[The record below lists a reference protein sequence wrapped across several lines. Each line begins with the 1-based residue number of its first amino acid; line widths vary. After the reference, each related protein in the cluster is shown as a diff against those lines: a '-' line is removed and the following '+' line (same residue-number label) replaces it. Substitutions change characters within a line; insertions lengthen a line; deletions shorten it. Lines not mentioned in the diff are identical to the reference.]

1 MRAPL
6 FCGLLALICGTY
18 SASAHGL
25 GTVGNRDAVG
35 QKPAEI
41 LSIRF
46 DKSADGCEISADG
59 FASSRTTVNLSDPI
73 VNIKTGF
80 LADTGLTR
88 NRVEEATL
96 RTVVLDPAPVQGLRG
111 LYDAVNPD
119 NQYDNINGFASLT
132 VLEGPAGDAFWT
144 AGTAACLKA
153 KLTAQNTYL
162 INWNKPGGGCP
173 WVGLGVGW
181 DQWSGK
187 NLGPI
192 VDVAAIELVVR
203 LPQGQPV
210 KSFPW
215 AFGLEDYSGRQAWM
229 GMSADRILNGPV
241 GPDYR
246 AIRLPLTAFNWREM
260 KTDPSNIKQ
269 FLLQFEADG
278 VVEIHSIRIVHL
290 TDPFDAPVAP

>member
-1 MRAPL
+1 MRAL
-6 FCGLLALICGTY
+6 QTSLVLAAVVMG
-18 SASAHGL
+18 AVAANAQ
-25 GTVGNRDAVG
+25 VG
-35 QKPAEI
+35 E
-41 LSIRF
+41 
-46 DKSADGCEISADG
+46 E
-59 FASSRTTVNLSDPI
+59 RTI
-73 VNIKTGF
+73 
-80 LADTGLTR
+80 
-88 NRVEEATL
+88 
-96 RTVVLDPAPVQGLRG
+96 VLDPAPVQGVRA
-111 LYDAVNPD
+111 LYDQPNPD
-119 NQYDNINGFASLT
+119 NDYAHINGFASLT

-144 AGTAACLKA
+144 AGTAACIKA

-162 INWNKPGGGCP
+162 IDWNKPGGGCP

-187 NLGPI
+187 NLGPLL
-192 VDVAAIELVVR
+192 DVAAIELVVR

-210 KSFPW
+210 RSFPW

-278 VVEIHSIRIVHL
+278 TVEIHSIRIVRL
-290 TDPFDAPVAP
+290 ADPFDAPVAP

>member
-1 MRAPL
+1 MRAPV
-6 FCGLLALICGTY
+6 FFGLLALIFGTY
-18 SASAHGL
+18 STSARSL
-25 GTVGNRDAVG
+25 GTVGNRVAVG

-59 FASSRTTVNLSDPI
+59 FASSHTTVNLSDPI

-80 LADTGLTR
+80 LADTGRTR
-88 NRVEEATL
+88 NRGEEATL
-96 RTVVLDPAPVQGLRG
+96 RTVVLDPAPVQGFRG

-144 AGTAACLKA
+144 AGTAACIKA

-278 VVEIHSIRIVHL
+278 VVEIHSIRIVRL

>member
-6 FCGLLALICGTY
+6 FCGLLALTLASYG
-18 SASAHGL
+18 ASARVL
-25 GTVGNRDAVG
+25 ESVGNENAAEQKSDALLSIGSDKSTVRYGMSAVG
-35 QKPAEI
+35 LA
-41 LSIRF
+41 LS
-46 DKSADGCEISADG
+46 S
-59 FASSRTTVNLSDPI
+59 TTVNLLHQKIDLT
-73 VNIKTGF
+73 TG
-80 LADTGLTR
+80 LQADTGRAR
-88 NRVEEATL
+88 NRGQEAAL
-96 RTVVLDPAPVQGLRG
+96 RTVVLDPAPVQGFRG
-111 LYDAVNPD
+111 MYDAVNPD
-119 NQYDNINGFASLT
+119 NQYEHINGFASLT

-144 AGTAACLKA
+144 AGTAACIKA

-192 VDVAAIELVVR
+192 LDVAAIELVVR
-203 LPQGQPV
+203 LPEGQPV

-241 GPDYR
+241 GQQYR

-278 VVEIHSIRIVHL
+278 VVEIHSIRIVRL
-290 TDPFDAPVAP
+290 SDPFDAPVAP

>member
-1 MRAPL
+1 M
-6 FCGLLALICGTY
+6 
-18 SASAHGL
+18 
-25 GTVGNRDAVG
+25 VD
-35 QKPAEI
+35 
-41 LSIRF
+41 
-46 DKSADGCEISADG
+46 
-59 FASSRTTVNLSDPI
+59 
-73 VNIKTGF
+73 IKTGF
-80 LADTGLTR
+80 LADTGRTR
-88 NRVEEATL
+88 NRGQEAAL

-119 NQYDNINGFASLT
+119 NNYANINGFASLT

-162 INWNKPGGGCP
+162 IDWNKPGGGCP

-192 VDVAAIELVVR
+192 LNLAAIELVVR

-210 KSFPW
+210 RSFPW

-278 VVEIHSIRIVHL
+278 VVEIHSIRIVRL

>member
-6 FCGLLALICGTY
+6 FFGLLALIFGTY
-18 SASAHGL
+18 STSARSL
-25 GTVGNRDAVG
+25 GTVGNRVAVG

-46 DKSADGCEISADG
+46 DKSADECEISADG

-80 LADTGLTR
+80 LADTGRTR
-88 NRVEEATL
+88 NRGEETAL
-96 RTVVLDPAPVQGLRG
+96 RTVVLDPAPVQGFRG
-111 LYDAVNPD
+111 MYDAVNPD

-278 VVEIHSIRIVHL
+278 VVEIHSIRIVRL
-290 TDPFDAPVAP
+290 TDPFDAPEAP

>member
-1 MRAPL
+1 MRAL
-6 FCGLLALICGTY
+6 QTSLVLAAVVMGAVA
-18 SASAHGL
+18 ASAQ
-25 GTVGNRDAVG
+25 VG
-35 QKPAEI
+35 E
-41 LSIRF
+41 
-46 DKSADGCEISADG
+46 E
-59 FASSRTTVNLSDPI
+59 RTI
-73 VNIKTGF
+73 
-80 LADTGLTR
+80 
-88 NRVEEATL
+88 
-96 RTVVLDPAPVQGLRG
+96 VLDPAPVQGVRA
-111 LYDAVNPD
+111 LYDQPNPD
-119 NQYDNINGFASLT
+119 NDYAHINGFASLT

-144 AGTAACLKA
+144 AGTAACIKA

-162 INWNKPGGGCP
+162 IDWNKPGGGCP

-187 NLGPI
+187 NLGPLL
-192 VDVAAIELVVR
+192 DVAAIELVVR

-210 KSFPW
+210 RSFPW

-269 FLLQFEADG
+269 FLLQFGKIQCHLHYFLDT
-278 VVEIHSIRIVHL
+278 SRQDKSCIRFRISL
-290 TDPFDAPVAP
+290 LMLSNLL

>member
-25 GTVGNRDAVG
+25 GTVGKRDATAE
-35 QKPAEI
+35 KPAEM

-46 DKSADGCEISADG
+46 DKSADGCGILTDG
-59 FASSRTTVNLSDPI
+59 FASSRTTVNLPDPI

-80 LADTGLTR
+80 LADTGRTR
-88 NRVEEATL
+88 NRGEEPAL

-119 NQYDNINGFASLT
+119 NQYEHINGFASLT
-132 VLEGPAGDAFWT
+132 VLQGPAGDAFWT

-192 VDVAAIELVVR
+192 VDVAAVELVVR
-203 LPQGQPV
+203 VPEGQPV

-241 GPDYR
+241 GSDYR

-278 VVEIHSIRIVHL
+278 VVEIHSIRIVRL

>member
-6 FCGLLALICGTY
+6 FFGLLALICGTY
-18 SASAHGL
+18 SASAHVL
-25 GTVGNRDAVG
+25 GTVGKRDATAE
-35 QKPAEI
+35 KPAEM

-46 DKSADGCEISADG
+46 DKSADGCGMLADG
-59 FASSRTTVNLSDPI
+59 FASSRTTVNLPDQI

-80 LADTGLTR
+80 LADTGRTR
-88 NRVEEATL
+88 NRAQEAAL

-119 NQYDNINGFASLT
+119 NQYEHINGFASLT
-132 VLEGPAGDAFWT
+132 VLQGPAGDAFWT

-192 VDVAAIELVVR
+192 VEVAAVELVVR
-203 LPQGQPV
+203 VPEGQPV
-210 KSFPW
+210 RSFPW

-241 GPDYR
+241 GPEYR

-278 VVEIHSIRIVHL
+278 VVEIHSIRIVRL

>member
-18 SASAHGL
+18 SASARSL
-25 GTVGNRDAVG
+25 GTVGKDEFGAKKWYERA
-35 QKPAEI
+35 AI
-41 LSIRF
+41 WS
-46 DKSADGCEISADG
+46 DKSADVPALSVTIDEKFAAIADIS
-59 FASSRTTVNLSDPI
+59 TVW
-73 VNIKTGF
+73 V
-80 LADTGLTR
+80 ADTGRTR
-88 NRVEEATL
+88 RVGSQEEL
-96 RTVVLDPAPVQGLRG
+96 PTVVLDPAPVQGFRG

-119 NQYDNINGFASLT
+119 NQYANINGFASLT

-153 KLTAQNTYL
+153 KLTPQNTYL
-162 INWNKPGGGCP
+162 VQWNKPGGGCP

-192 VDVAAIELVVR
+192 LNLAAIELVVR

-210 KSFPW
+210 RSFPW

-229 GMSADRILNGPV
+229 GMSADRLLNGPV

-278 VVEIHSIRIVHL
+278 VVEIHSIRIVRL
-290 TDPFDAPVAP
+290 ADPFDAPVAP

>member
-25 GTVGNRDAVG
+25 GTVGKRHATAE
-35 QKPAEI
+35 KPAEM
-41 LSIRF
+41 LSIRL
-46 DKSADGCEISADG
+46 DKLTDGCEMLSDR
-59 FASSRTTVNLSDPI
+59 FASSRTTVNLPDPI
-73 VNIKTGF
+73 VNKKTGF
-80 LADTGLTR
+80 LADTGRTR
-88 NRVEEATL
+88 NRGEEAAL

-119 NQYDNINGFASLT
+119 NQYEHINGFASLT
-132 VLEGPAGDAFWT
+132 VLQGPAGDAFWT

-192 VDVAAIELVVR
+192 LDVAAVELVVR
-203 LPQGQPV
+203 VPEGQPV

-241 GPDYR
+241 GPGYR

-278 VVEIHSIRIVHL
+278 VVEIHSIRIVRL

>member
-1 MRAPL
+1 M
-6 FCGLLALICGTY
+6 
-18 SASAHGL
+18 
-25 GTVGNRDAVG
+25 
-35 QKPAEI
+35 
-41 LSIRF
+41 LSIWS
-46 DKSADGCEISADG
+46 DKSTDGYGISADE
-59 FASSRTTVNLSDPI
+59 FAFSRTSVNLSGRM
-73 VNIKTGF
+73 VEIKTGF
-80 LADTGLTR
+80 LADTGRTR
-88 NRVEEATL
+88 NRGQEAAL

-119 NQYDNINGFASLT
+119 NNYANINGFASLT

-162 INWNKPGGGCP
+162 IDWNKPGGGCP

-192 VDVAAIELVVR
+192 LNLAAIELVVR

-210 KSFPW
+210 RSFPW

-278 VVEIHSIRIVHL
+278 VVEIHSIRIVRL

>member
-18 SASAHGL
+18 SASARSF
-25 GTVGNRDAVG
+25 GTVGKRDAVG
-35 QKPAEI
+35 QKPAEM
-41 LSIRF
+41 LSIWS
-46 DKSADGCEISADG
+46 DKSTDGYGLSADE
-59 FASSRTTVNLSDPI
+59 FAFSRTSVNLSGRMVD
-73 VNIKTGF
+73 IKTGF
-80 LADTGLTR
+80 LADTGRTR
-88 NRVEEATL
+88 NRGQEAAL

-119 NQYDNINGFASLT
+119 NNYANINGFASLT

-162 INWNKPGGGCP
+162 IDWNKPGGGCP

-192 VDVAAIELVVR
+192 LNLAAIELVVR

-210 KSFPW
+210 RSFPW

-278 VVEIHSIRIVHL
+278 VVEIHSIRIVRL
-290 TDPFDAPVAP
+290 TDPFVAPVAP

>member
-35 QKPAEI
+35 QKPAEM

-46 DKSADGCEISADG
+46 DKSADGCGMLSDG
-59 FASSRTTVNLSDPI
+59 FAFSVTTVNLPDQI

-80 LADTGLTR
+80 LADTGRTR
-88 NRVEEATL
+88 NRGEEPAL

-119 NQYDNINGFASLT
+119 NQYEHINGFASLT
-132 VLEGPAGDAFWT
+132 VLQGPAGDAFWT

-192 VDVAAIELVVR
+192 VDVAAVELVVR
-203 LPQGQPV
+203 VPEGQPV

-241 GPDYR
+241 GPGYR

-278 VVEIHSIRIVHL
+278 VVEIHSIRIVRL
-290 TDPFDAPVAP
+290 TDPFDAPIAP

>member
-18 SASAHGL
+18 SASAHGF

-35 QKPAEI
+35 QKPAEM

-46 DKSADGCEISADG
+46 DKSAVASEISADE
-59 FASSRTTVNLSDPI
+59 FAFSRTTVNLTDPI

-80 LADTGLTR
+80 LADTGRTR
-88 NRVEEATL
+88 NRGEEAAL

-119 NQYDNINGFASLT
+119 NQYEHINGFASLT
-132 VLEGPAGDAFWT
+132 VLQGPAGDAFWT

-192 VDVAAIELVVR
+192 LDVAAIELVVR
-203 LPQGQPV
+203 VPEGQPV

-241 GPDYR
+241 GLGYR

-278 VVEIHSIRIVHL
+278 VVEIHSIRIVRL

>member
-6 FCGLLALICGTY
+6 FFGLLALIFGTY
-18 SASAHGL
+18 STSARSL

-46 DKSADGCEISADG
+46 DKSADECEISADG

-80 LADTGLTR
+80 LADTGRTR
-88 NRVEEATL
+88 NRGEEATL
-96 RTVVLDPAPVQGLRG
+96 RTVVLDPAPVQGFRG
-111 LYDAVNPD
+111 MYDAVNPD

-278 VVEIHSIRIVHL
+278 VVEIHSIRIVRL

>member
-6 FCGLLALICGTY
+6 LFGLLALTLASYG
-18 SASAHGL
+18 ASARGL
-25 GTVGNRDAVG
+25 ESVGENAAE
-35 QKPAEI
+35 QKSAEM
-41 LSIRF
+41 LSILL
-46 DKSADGCEISADG
+46 DKSTIRCGISANG
-59 FASSRTTVNLSDPI
+59 LALSSTTVNLLHQKIDLT
-73 VNIKTGF
+73 TG
-80 LADTGLTR
+80 LQADTGRAR
-88 NRVEEATL
+88 NRSQEAPL

-119 NQYDNINGFASLT
+119 NQYEHINGFASLT

-144 AGTAACLKA
+144 AGTAACIKA

-192 VDVAAIELVVR
+192 LDVAAIELVVR
-203 LPQGQPV
+203 LPEGQPV

-278 VVEIHSIRIVHL
+278 VVEIHSIRIVRL